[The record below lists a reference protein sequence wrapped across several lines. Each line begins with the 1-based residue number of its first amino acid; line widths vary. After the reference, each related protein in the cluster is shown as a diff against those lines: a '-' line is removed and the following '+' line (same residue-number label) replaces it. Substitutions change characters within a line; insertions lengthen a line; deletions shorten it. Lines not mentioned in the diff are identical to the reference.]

1 MLNQASNRGSGPD
14 ESKGRRREQQGEL
27 KEEYRRWCA
36 FATRSSRGWGFQPES
51 KLSSQS
57 SSPPGDEAGTG
68 HRAHAA
74 GTHMRMCPCCPAS
87 EGRRRLPGPVLPFPP
102 SSSEG
107 AGMGVL
113 HFPSQPWISAQQ
125 GIFSRDVNSNLCC
138 ALTDLSSGLS
148 DNIPKC
154 KELGADSLI
163 RL

>member
-1 MLNQASNRGSGPD
+1 MVCLCHQVKQRLGISASEQAEFPELLSTRGRSWH
-14 ESKGRRREQQGEL
+14 RTQ
-27 KEEYRRWCA
+27 
-36 FATRSSRGWGFQPES
+36 SSRCRYPHEDVSLLPSLRRQKAAARTSAPI
-51 KLSSQS
+51 SS
-57 SSPPGDEAGTG
+57 
-68 HRAHAA
+68 
-74 GTHMRMCPCCPAS
+74 
-87 EGRRRLPGPVLPFPP
+87 

-113 HFPSQPWISAQQ
+113 HFPSQAWISAQQ